1 MRRITAIALAAL
13 AALSLGGCELSHK
26 VSGQNGYRGT
36 GMDQVT
42 VKKVAM
48 AKDEVPPPPYDP
60 PSTDGPR
67 AKEQFQNLQVLGDES
82 AEQLSYT
89 MAAMTAWVAPK
100 EGCNYCHNPNN
111 MASDE
116 LYTKVVARRMLQM
129 TRNINHNWQS
139 HVAQTG
145 VTCWTCHRGQAVP
158 TNHWTMPPAPPSGI
172 IGNRH
177 GQDDPI
183 AATGF
188 SSLPD
193 ASLALYLTGD
203 PKKDQNIRVQA
214 TAAHPSPADKTS
226 VMQTEN
232 SYAVMI
238 HVSKALG
245 VNCTFC
251 HNAQAFGAWPISTP
265 KRAKAWYG
273 IRMVRE
279 TNGQY
284 IGSLTSAFP
293 AYRKGPMGDP
303 FKVSC
308 ATCHQGKNKPMG
320 GYPMAKD
327 YHALWGA
334 PGNATVPATF
344 PTPLQAPTPTQP
356 VASAAPARGAATPQ
370 E

>member
-1 MRRITAIALAAL
+1 MRRITAFALATL
-13 AALSLGGCELSHK
+13 AALSLGGCELAHK

-60 PSTDGPR
+60 PSNDGPR
-67 AKEQFQNLQVLGDES
+67 ARESFQNVQVLGDES

-89 MAAMTAWVAPK
+89 MAAITAWVAPK

-129 TRNINHNWQS
+129 TRNINHNWGA
-139 HVAQTG
+139 HVGQTG
-145 VTCWTCHRGQAVP
+145 VTCYTCHRGQAVP
-158 TNHWTMPPAPPSGI
+158 AYNWALPPQGPNGI

-177 GQDDPI
+177 GQDNPI
-183 AATGF
+183 DATGF
-188 SSLPD
+188 SALPQ

-203 PKKDQNIRVQA
+203 PKRDQNIRVQS
-214 TAAHPSPADKTS
+214 TSAHPSPADKTS

-232 SYAVMI
+232 SYAVMV

-251 HNAQAFGAWPISTP
+251 HNAQSFGTWPISTP

-279 TNGQY
+279 ANGQY
-284 IGSLTSAFP
+284 IGSLANVFP

-303 FKVSC
+303 LKVSC
-308 ATCHQGKNKPMG
+308 ATCHQGKNKPLG
-320 GYPMAKD
+320 GYPMARD

-334 PGNATVPATF
+334 PGPNTVPATL
-344 PTPLQAPTPTQP
+344 PRPLLAPPPAQP
-356 VASAAPARGAATPQ
+356 VASAAPARANPAG
-370 E
+370 